1 HTSNRWIECDFKLYF
16 HPNVEYRIK
25 PRTIRIGDMDIP
37 EAVKNPDKL
46 NNELRY
52 YVPSITSG
60 NQDYYAY
67 FWKNDAIDNERLNS
81 GIIHLDKESALLH
94 AKALIALTQK

>member
-37 EAVKNPDKL
+37 EPVREPL
-46 NNELRY
+46 EEGTVYFLPRVY
-52 YVPSITSG
+52 SIFG
-60 NQDYYAY
+60 NYDYSLE
-67 FWKNDAIDNERLNS
+67 ERWT
-81 GIIHLDKESALLH
+81 DC
-94 AKALIALTQK
+94 